1 VGAAP
6 LPLRF
11 GVSQFTTW
19 PWSFEQ
25 DVENYSRLGVETI
38 EVCEAKLADG
48 GRRADQLALVEQR
61 GLEIS
66 SVQPSIR
73 TLFPSRLQP
82 EPEGPRERTRL
93 FRRTIDRFGRFAR
106 DVSFVCNTGQ
116 PPSGDIQRV
125 LDAAANEYRELADFA
140 REYGARIALEPLSPA
155 HMNVETAIWTLGQA
169 MKVVEEVDRVNFGVC
184 VDTWNVWQNAQVF
197 EEIKACGERIFAVQ
211 VSDWRTPR
219 SFADRHIVG
228 QGEIPHS
235 ALLRAIYESGYRSA
249 YTLEILSQGVPD
261 PLWEA
266 NLFEVIESSRTGLKS
281 AWNEAVGSDQLPGEK
296 TSCD

>member
-1 VGAAP
+1 MGAAS

-25 DVENYSRLGVETI
+25 DVENYTLLGVQTI
-38 EVCEAKLADG
+38 EVCEAKLDDG
-48 GRRADQLALVEQR
+48 DRRADQLALIEQR
-61 GLEIS
+61 GLRIS

-93 FRRTIDRFGRFAR
+93 FRRTIERFGGLAR
-106 DVSFVCNTGQ
+106 GVSFVCNTGQ
-116 PPSGDIQRV
+116 PPNGDIQRV
-125 LDAAANEYRELADFA
+125 LEVAANEYRVLADFA

-155 HMNVETAIWTLGQA
+155 HMNVETAIWTLEQA
-169 MKVVEEVDRVNFGVC
+169 MEIVEEVDRVNFGVC
-184 VDTWNVWQNAQVF
+184 VDTWNVWQNAEVL
-197 EEIKACGERIFAVQ
+197 EEIHACGERIFAVQ

-219 SFADRHIVG
+219 SFADRHVVG

-235 ALLRAIYESGYRSA
+235 ALLRAIHQSGYRGA
-249 YTLEILSQGVPD
+249 YTLEILSQGVPAA
-261 PLWEA
+261 LWEA
-266 NLFEVIESSRTGLKS
+266 NLFEVIESSRTGLEN
-281 AWNEAVGSDQLPGEK
+281 AWNEAVEPD
-296 TSCD
+296 